1 MTHALDDV
9 TPLEWRDATSD
20 DLRTLTDLIEAVEY
34 IDQRE
39 VTVSSAE
46 IANILDHASE
56 RDDSHLLIGF
66 GGDSAVAMT
75 WLIGQDAEDGSS
87 GPKQFRLL
95 GEVHPGYR
103 HQRIGESMI
112 EWQIDRA
119 REIAISCSD
128 SDPDTDQDALEIL
141 SISDDRDERRKT
153 LLTDSGFTPQRWFI
167 DWHCRFDSVD
177 PDNRNTP
184 NHLEGISICPFLPWM
199 ADAVRTTH
207 NTAFATE
214 PGVRHID
221 PEQWLESLSVS
232 TARPEWSWV
241 AMTDD
246 GSMVG
251 YALSSVLDWGTDAA
265 EGWTDRL
272 GVLPDWRGRGIGR
285 ALLQASLGSFRRAG
299 LVGGGLGVDFRK
311 EPEGLGLYGSVGYQS
326 RDTIVQFGLRETIAQ
341 ASERL

>member
-9 TPLEWRDATSD
+9 TPLEWREATSE

-34 IDQRE
+34 IDQRA
-39 VTVSSAE
+39 VTVSPSE
-46 IANILDHASE
+46 IAGIFDHASG

-75 WLIGQDAEDGSS
+75 WLIGQDVPEGIT

-119 REIAISCSD
+119 REIAISSSGSD
-128 SDPDTDQDALEIL
+128 CDVDREVLEIL
-141 SISDDRDERRKT
+141 CMSDDRDERRKT

-177 PDNRNTP
+177 LDSRTTTND
-184 NHLEGISICPFLPWM
+184 LEGISIRPFLPWM

-214 PGVRHID
+214 PGARHID
-221 PEQWLESLSVS
+221 QEQWLESLSVLTS
-232 TARPEWSWV
+232 RPEWSWV

-246 GSMVG
+246 GLMVG
-251 YALSSVLDWGTDAA
+251 YALSSVLDWGTDEA

-272 GVLPDWRGRGIGR
+272 GVLPEWRGRGIGR
-285 ALLQASLGSFRRAG
+285 ALLQASLGAFRRAG
-299 LVGGGLGVDFRK
+299 LVGGGLGVDFRE
-311 EPEGLGLYGSVGYQS
+311 EPDGLGLYGSVGYQS